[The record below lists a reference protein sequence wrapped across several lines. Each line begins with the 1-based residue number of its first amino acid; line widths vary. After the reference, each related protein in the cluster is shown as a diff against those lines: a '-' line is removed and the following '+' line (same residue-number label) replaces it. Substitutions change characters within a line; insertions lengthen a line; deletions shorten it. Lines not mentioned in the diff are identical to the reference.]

1 MSNCNGSMTND
12 TEFENDLLYLNTNQL
27 DISSTEIYKFQ
38 KIIET
43 LTKCQKVPHIYSQT
57 PVKEHVRGSMNKCV
71 LTCLLQS

>member
-38 KIIET
+38 KLIEE
-43 LTKCQKVPHIYSQT
+43 KYQVNF
-57 PVKEHVRGSMNKCV
+57 GN
-71 LTCLLQS
+71 